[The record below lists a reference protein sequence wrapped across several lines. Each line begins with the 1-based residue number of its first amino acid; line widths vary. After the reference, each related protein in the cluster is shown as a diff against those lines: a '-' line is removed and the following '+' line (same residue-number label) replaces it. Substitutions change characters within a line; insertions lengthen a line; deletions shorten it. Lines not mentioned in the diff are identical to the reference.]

1 MNRRNVILA
10 VAFLLM
16 VGIVV
21 GFVVRASS
29 GPPADRILVAG
40 DVRDVVR
47 TIAAP
52 ASAYPTASFSVQVP
66 SDAKPGVH
74 VAIFNQRSITASQSL
89 WATRTAG
96 VPVLSGTVTA
106 ADVRVGDHV
115 ATGAVLAQLDTSL
128 LDLGVQQARLNAT
141 AVATTV
147 RVLNNGIDTII
158 DNQDKLATGKAQ
170 LATGKA
176 QLATG
181 KAQLATAKATLL
193 KAKAGL
199 LAAQEQLL
207 AAKRGRPQLEA
218 TLAILKQKAA
228 TFPPG
233 HVPAALQ
240 AQIAGLEKLLAS
252 IDPGLAKIAANLAQV
267 EAGLAKLATA
277 EAQLAAG
284 AAKLATAAGQ
294 LATASKALHTAKKQA
309 IKARDYVRIIAD
321 NADVGI
327 VLAQAARTQA
337 TIVSP
342 VSGTIT
348 LAPAKGSVVV
358 VGAPLTRIRPDG
370 AALVDTYVSGDRLA
384 LLHLGTL
391 ADITFD
397 SGAGRTLSAR
407 LYTIGSDVEYPP
419 TNFSTDI
426 VHMTRTVRLTFRI
439 DSGGS
444 PPAGTPVDIAIHTD

>member
-16 VGIVV
+16 LGIVV

-52 ASAYPTASFSVQVP
+52 AISYPTASFSVQVP

-158 DNQDKLATGKAQ
+158 DNQDK